1 MSVSKRL
8 IKKLKLQTSKIK
20 RKDMKVN
27 VFTYKTGTLL
37 AKRNRSIAIM
47 EAVARN
53 TYVVI
58 EYVKITTNELKTYK
72 IIPLEWKFRELKV
85 GRRKVLYAQ
94 DMNEQ
99 FRTKSFVH
107 VNIQRVMIGRKKE
120 LSVKYPQKILRTD
133 LDLRYAKKEKV

>member
-27 VFTYKTGTLL
+27 VSTYRTGTLL

-58 EYVKITTNELKTYK
+58 EYVKITTNELNTYK
-72 IIPLEWKFRELKV
+72 IIPLEWSFRELKV
-85 GRRKVLYAQ
+85 GRRKVLWAQ
-94 DMNEQ
+94 DMNDRYQ
-99 FRTKSFVH
+99 TKSFVH
-107 VNIQRVMIGRKKE
+107 INIQRVMIGRKKE
-120 LSVKYPQKILRTD
+120 FPVQYPQKILRTD
-133 LDLRYAKKEKV
+133 FDLRYAKKERV